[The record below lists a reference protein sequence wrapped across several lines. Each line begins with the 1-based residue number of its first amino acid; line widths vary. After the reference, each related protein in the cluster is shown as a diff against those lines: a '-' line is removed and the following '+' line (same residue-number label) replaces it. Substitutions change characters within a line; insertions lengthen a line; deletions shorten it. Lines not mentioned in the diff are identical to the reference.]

1 MDLYSLFTNIR
12 SAELIFN
19 LAIQIIIVSIL
30 GWAGMRLW
38 NPRSAPVRSAG
49 YLAILISLAIL
60 PVLTIMFNPDR
71 ITWFQST
78 IELHPPNTQQY
89 EEPFSQPTQSPE
101 KISVNDNIQPKISNV
116 RLVSCIA

>member
-1 MDLYSLFTNIR
+1 
-12 SAELIFN
+12 
-19 LAIQIIIVSIL
+19 
-30 GWAGMRLW
+30 
-38 NPRSAPVRSAG
+38 
-49 YLAILISLAIL
+49 
-60 PVLTIMFNPDR
+60 MFNPDR